1 MLYKE
6 MRSILTTGFDTR
18 ILNFLAGNTRC
29 LERHDQRRDA
39 KSTISPSPDS
49 RSTVIRKD
57 AVGNPLLCAVD
68 NVLVSSP
75 FSRSCNSSDIR
86 TSY

>member
-6 MRSILTTGFDTR
+6 MRNILTTGFNTG
-18 ILNFLAGNTRC
+18 ILNLLAGNTRS
-29 LERHDQRRDA
+29 LERNDQRGDA
-39 KSTISPSPDS
+39 KSTISSSSDS
-49 RSTVIRKD
+49 CSTVIRKD

-68 NVLVSSP
+68 NVLVSSS

-86 TSY
+86 ASY